1 MTNRHRKNGDYL
13 GGKYIQDK
21 RMILIDRG
29 SRKDIEEVVY
39 GILKENNGT
48 FAPEF
53 EESPRWW
60 RPRELSLEVK
70 WRLYE
75 AMEASLSRIPLAIRN
90 GKGPLKELRKA
101 TKEMK
106 EDEGN
111 AVEPKRFFVKR
122 GTPHITS
129 SRDSETKDNT

>member
-70 WRLYE
+70 WLLYE
-75 AMEASLSRIPLAIRN
+75 ASNAQPNSLSN
-90 GKGPLKELRKA
+90 
-101 TKEMK
+101 
-106 EDEGN
+106 
-111 AVEPKRFFVKR
+111 PKRKGSAQR
-122 GTPHITS
+122 IAES
-129 SRDSETKDNT
+129 D